1 MGYLYKSSTAIDV
14 VPYDTGAGVIDMKPL
29 SSGDNP
35 LELKQSGIIDAWVD
49 FDW

>member
-14 VPYDTGAGVIDMKPL
+14 LPYDTGNSVIDKQPL
-29 SSGDNP
+29 FRGDNP

-49 FDW
+49 FDI